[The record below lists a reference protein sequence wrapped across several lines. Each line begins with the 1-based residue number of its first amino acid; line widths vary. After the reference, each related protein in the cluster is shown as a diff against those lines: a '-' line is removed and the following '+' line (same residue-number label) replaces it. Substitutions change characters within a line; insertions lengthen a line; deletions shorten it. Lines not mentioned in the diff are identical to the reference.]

1 MDPTRALRPSVEDAR
16 QAWMRLVDADAEQ
29 VARVREPEP
38 EQDHYAAVAGCF
50 RPGQPSAAEFDA
62 LASLAQPEDQW
73 LDIGAGGGRFALPLS
88 RRVRSVIAVEP
99 SPAMR
104 RVLSEGV
111 AAAGV
116 TNLTIHDARWPVER
130 WTEQADVALAAH
142 CLYDIREPVPFI
154 KAMEHHA
161 RRLCVVALARFA
173 RGAQFAGL
181 FEAVHGEPFQALP
194 ALREFVAL
202 NRGARALLRGATRGG
217 RVRPTRRSTPSR
229 RARSRGACSGCV
241 PVRTRTGGCA
251 ISSTSGGEDPA
262 GILMPLGFREI
273 AIVTW
278 RTSDM

>member
-1 MDPTRALRPSVEDAR
+1 MDPTDALRPSVEDAR
-16 QAWMRLVDADAEQ
+16 RAWMRLVAAAAEQ

-38 EQDHYAAVAGCF
+38 EQDHYAPVAGCF

-62 LASLAQPEDQW
+62 LAALSQREDDW

-116 TNLTIHDARWPVER
+116 TNLTVHDARWPVEG

-142 CLYDIREPVPFI
+142 CIYDIREPIPFI
-154 KAMEHHA
+154 EAMEQNA
-161 RRLCVVALARFA
+161 RRLCVVALARFP
-173 RGAQFAGL
+173 RGAQFAEL
-181 FEAVHGEPFQALP
+181 FEAVHGEPFRALP
-194 ALREFVAL
+194 AFARVRGAGG
-202 NRGARALLRGATRGG
+202 GARALLRGATRLDGFG
-217 RVRPTRRSTPSR
+217 PDADRR
-229 RARSRGACSGCV
+229 RASALVRAAHALAAPRFAQGPADVRSHR
-241 PVRTRTGGCA
+241 PVVGRAG
-251 ISSTSGGEDPA
+251 

-273 AIVTW
+273 GIVTW
-278 RTSDM
+278 RPPEM